1 MHMFRVLISVEV
13 RHLKKFSRFILKM
26 PNCGVVGCTVC
37 STKNPNL
44 SFHEN
49 VVSGNKV
56 LRGKNS
62 FLRSFLHICSEK
74 DCFEDDLIVNTILV
88 FLCAVTAAVI
98 QRRSLKKFPRFS
110 FKILKKAHKVRQFFD
125 F

>member
-1 MHMFRVLISVEV
+1 MS
-13 RHLKKFSRFILKM
+13 
-26 PNCGVVGCTVC
+26 NCGVVGCTIC

-49 VVSGNKV
+49 LVSGNKV

-74 DCFEDDLIVNTILV
+74 DCFERYFIVNTILV

-98 QRRSLKKFPRFS
+98 QRRSLKRFVGFRS
-110 FKILKKAHKVRQFFD
+110 KH
-125 F
+125 